1 MQEVTFSEMKK
12 KIEEGGQVLVDFWAP
27 WCGPCRAMAP
37 VLEKFSSQNDDVE
50 VLKVNVDENP
60 EIAEFGIRSIPT
72 LIAFAEGKEKD
83 RAVGAVPA
91 EKIRGLFS

>member
-1 MQEVTFSEMKK
+1 MKDVTFAEMEK

-37 VLEKFSSQNDDVE
+37 VLEKFSSQNDDIE

-60 EIAEFGIRSIPT
+60 DVVSFGIRSIPT

-83 RAVGAVPA
+83 RAVGAVSA
-91 EKIRGLFS
+91 EKIRSLFS